1 MYPPSLFIDL
11 IDKKTKT
18 RHLLFCRMKETIL
31 ARLIIAF
38 YLFYIRHMYF
48 FICHAASRRLQL
60 PASPTPS
67 LTRHASPVTR
77 LAVLLININPILCVS
92 NMRKLRSL
100 SLKKTKKQT
109 NKRVKC
115 AKYVHRIM
123 YHLYKSSF
131 FFGVINR
138 ILLHQ
143 WSRASA
149 LRIRFL
155 LKSIYF
161 PTFTAKQSNECQ
173 IVHNF
178 KGLVRQFQITTI
190 DFVSWKDVIHWMWPL
205 FTEDW
210 GSFRSDLNLSPCPF
224 TVSDPVTSLPI
235 LSDWPKPPLLLYG
248 FSKEVVECPGYW
260 PSNARV
266 CGFWFL
272 PMDWQFSCSGCRTNL
287 VTDCPGHLNAKFE
300 LCAVHTDL
308 QSFLTA
314 STSDLPIFIGL
325 SSVGRQVHMG
335 FLKNPQAFLRI
346 LGVVV
351 EITNLRFILFS
362 AGYEPLDCAINVMS
376 GRLSSSNQKRSFESF
391 LLFDNRVFCFS
402 GAVPY
407 SWLFPKCAVA
417 VHHGGSGSTA
427 AALLAGVPQVI
438 CPFLLDQF
446 YWAERMFWL
455 GVSPEPLH
463 KDHLL
468 PDQDDEISIKKAAT
482 SLSNAIRLALSPDT
496 KALAA
501 NLARRISSEDGV
513 GEAVKILKEEIVA
526 RFSSMVN

>member
-1 MYPPSLFIDL
+1 MAFGTKGDVNPIAGVAAAFAADQSQYLVYLITHSAHENLSDVEAPDFALKKKAITSEHRLECLKAMEMIIGDGPSLQDDFI
-11 IDKKTKT
+11 
-18 RHLLFCRMKETIL
+18 
-31 ARLIIAF
+31 
-38 YLFYIRHMYF
+38 
-48 FICHAASRRLQL
+48 
-60 PASPTPS
+60 
-67 LTRHASPVTR
+67 
-77 LAVLLININPILCVS
+77 
-92 NMRKLRSL
+92 
-100 SLKKTKKQT
+100 
-109 NKRVKC
+109 
-115 AKYVHRIM
+115 
-123 YHLYKSSF
+123 
-131 FFGVINR
+131 VINFFA
-138 ILLHQ
+138 LEG
-143 WSRASA
+143 WSLAE
-149 LRIRFL
+149 LF
-155 LKSIYF
+155 
-161 PTFTAKQSNECQ
+161 
-173 IVHNF
+173 H
-178 KGLVRQFQITTI
+178 VRC
-190 DFVSWKDVIHWMWPL
+190 VVAAPYVVPY
-205 FTEDW
+205 
-210 GSFRSDLNLSPCPF
+210 R
-224 TVSDPVTSLPI
+224 
-235 LSDWPKPPLLLYG
+235 YG
-248 FSKEVVECPGYW
+248 FSKEVVECPVKVMVVSGYW

-272 PMDWQFSCSGCRTNL
+272 PMEWQFSCSGCRTNL
-287 VTDCPGHLNAKFE
+287 DTDCPGHLNAKFE

-325 SSVGRQVHMG
+325 SSVGRQVLMG

-376 GRLSSSNQKRSFESF
+376 GGLSSSNLKRSFEGF

-513 GEAVKILKEEIVA
+513 GEAVKILKEEIVRCCQIQLNGELKCHGSVA
-526 RFSSMVN
+526 LQSKTEQQLQRNCCPSKVLLNVV